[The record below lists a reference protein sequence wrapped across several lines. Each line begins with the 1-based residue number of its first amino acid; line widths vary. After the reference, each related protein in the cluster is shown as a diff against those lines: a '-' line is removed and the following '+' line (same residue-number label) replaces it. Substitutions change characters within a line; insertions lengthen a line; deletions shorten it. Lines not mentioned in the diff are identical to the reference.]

1 MMWRDVGFLY
11 LICCRLFV
19 DDLTLHH
26 LLSHLDVVL
35 CVATMQCQPSP
46 LISRRLSCGMPRN
59 DGNKKRITHWPAE
72 KPHKKTSLYQLT
84 LSLQLLPKSLSSIHS
99 WTSISRCSSFA
110 QNHWKSRIFQ
120 MYFLYFVLYLQ
131 SLWSQNKQPVLAPC
145 LREWWCGGRLE
156 KEAANLFTK
165 SFPSFLF
172 LQHWYF
178 HHLSV
183 KSDKRL
189 DSGKETLYI
198 IKCVSLFT
206 FYRFQAIK
214 CARRQPS
221 TFYGIEIGK
230 K

>member
-1 MMWRDVGFLY
+1 MWGSYIWFAVAHL
-11 LICCRLFV
+11 V
-19 DDLTLHH
+19 HDLTVHH
-26 LLSHLDVVL
+26 LLGHLNVVL
-35 CVATMQCQPSP
+35 RVATIPCQPSP
-46 LISRRLSCGMPRN
+46 LCQALKLRN
-59 DGNKKRITHWPAE
+59 VKEWRKQKRITHWPVE
-72 KPHKKTSLYQLT
+72 KPPKKKFVP
-84 LSLQLLPKSLSSIHS
+84 LPTYAFPALFALKLVLHIHS

-110 QNHWKSRIFQ
+110 QNHRKSRNKILSNV
-120 MYFLYFVLYLQ
+120 FLFFVLYLQ

-189 DSGKETLYI
+189 DSGKETLY
-198 IKCVSLFT
+198 
-206 FYRFQAIK
+206 Q
-214 CARRQPS
+214 
-221 TFYGIEIGK
+221 
-230 K
+230 